1 MRCSEPGMA
10 SGLQSWR
17 PVRRVAELGS
27 LGALASSMRFRNIQF
42 TSPETDRKVMLP
54 ASFFVMLLIWILCV
68 TVLGFIGLAA
78 FSSGDTFVWDTEHK
92 VIVASLSIL
101 SVVIIPIQLVRY
113 VRERRALR

>member
-1 MRCSEPGMA
+1 
-10 SGLQSWR
+10 
-17 PVRRVAELGS
+17 
-27 LGALASSMRFRNIQF
+27 MRFRNIQI

-68 TVLGFIGLAA
+68 TVLVFIGLAA
-78 FSSGDTFVWDTEHK
+78 FSSDTFVWDTQHT

>member
-1 MRCSEPGMA
+1 
-10 SGLQSWR
+10 
-17 PVRRVAELGS
+17 
-27 LGALASSMRFRNIQF
+27 MRFRNIQF

-68 TVLGFIGLAA
+68 TVLVFIGLAA
-78 FSSGDTFVWDTEHK
+78 FSRDTFVWDTEHK
-92 VIVASLSIL
+92 LIVASLSIL